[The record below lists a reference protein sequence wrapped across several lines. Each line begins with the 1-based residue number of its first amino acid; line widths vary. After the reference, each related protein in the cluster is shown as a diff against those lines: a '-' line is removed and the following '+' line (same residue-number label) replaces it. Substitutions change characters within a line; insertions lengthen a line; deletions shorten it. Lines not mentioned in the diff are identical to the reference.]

1 MASLTTTT
9 ITALRATMRKL
20 FDDGMRTAQ
29 TQHAEVASM
38 MPSGSRKTVYAWLNS
53 FPHLSEST
61 AGTSRSDGAT
71 KANDYDLENKLY
83 RNNLPIDLSDIEDDN
98 LGLYG
103 DLMRSMGAEAMIH
116 VDRENFKLL
125 KDGRANDCFDGKK
138 FFAEDHPVYPNN
150 DGTGVVVPTPNI
162 VNPGTTNQTEWY
174 LLACGV
180 RPYPLIWQP
189 RTQPRLQALDNIDD
203 ERVYDRDQIRYG
215 TRVRRGFG
223 YGHWRQAVSCRD
235 ELNHENF
242 NKAYE
247 MLTSFKWDGG
257 NPAGFIPTHMVVPP
271 SLRAKALAVGQS
283 QVIFESQVV
292 QNQAGDEN
300 VGGMGAAVTNI
311 NQGVVKV
318 LWTPYL
324 L

>member
-20 FDDGMRTAQ
+20 FDEGMQTAS
-29 TQHAEVASM
+29 TLHGKVASM
-38 MPSGSRKTVYAWLNS
+38 MPSGSKKTVYAWLNS
-53 FPHLSEST
+53 FPHLAEST
-61 AGTSRSDGAT
+61 AGTSRSDEST
-71 KANDYDLENKLY
+71 KANSYDLENKLY
-83 RNNLPIDLSDIEDDN
+83 RNNLPIDLEDVEDDN
-98 LGLYG
+98 IGLYS

-116 VDRENFKLL
+116 VDRENFKSL
-125 KDGRANDCFDGKK
+125 KNGRVSDCFDGKK
-138 FFAEDHPVYPNN
+138 FFAEDHPVWPNV
-150 DGTGVVVPTPNI
+150 DGTGNVVNTSNI
-162 VNPGTTNQTEWY
+162 INPSETGHAEWY

-180 RPYPLIWQP
+180 RPCPLIWQP

-203 ERVYDRDQIRYG
+203 ERVYDKDQIRYG

-235 ELNHENF
+235 ELNPENF

-247 MLTSFKWDGG
+247 TLASFTWSGG
-257 NPAGFIPTHMVVPP
+257 NPAGFIPTHLVVPP
-271 SLRAKALAVGQS
+271 SLRAKALGVGQS
-283 QVIFESQVV
+283 AVVFESQVV
-292 QNQAGDEN
+292 KNVADDEN
-300 VGGMGAAVTNI
+300 VGGMGAAITNI
-311 NQGVVKV
+311 NQGVVEV